1 MGDHMKEKL
10 RILGMAALTLA
21 LAAMITGFWFFVGK
35 QAAKEQEREEA
46 LAIDAMYVEIGSH
59 GDYMFVNVDTE
70 TPFTAEFPTG
80 QVFRENGEKLSREQ
94 ISTGDVFRIYGDGA
108 MTMSLPAQ
116 YPGVTRM
123 VRIKYGSP
131 EDAEQYNEILEQF
144 KTDPIYTQEEGIIP
158 PE

>member
-1 MGDHMKEKL
+1 M
-10 RILGMAALTLA
+10 
-21 LAAMITGFWFFVGK
+21 
-35 QAAKEQEREEA
+35 
-46 LAIDAMYVEIGSH
+46 AIDAMYVEIGSH
-59 GDYMFVNVDTE
+59 GDYMFVHVDTE

-131 EDAEQYNEILEQF
+131 EDAEQYNEILNNLKQILFILRKRGLSLLNKNKKIRFE
-144 KTDPIYTQEEGIIP
+144 KIEIP
-158 PE
+158 AFFLQRKRGFLIRSF